1 MSVLFL
7 LLPLGLLLSGSATVA
22 FIWAVRRGQFDDTQT
37 PAVRILSDDAGGALK
52 TDRRAIPSMNELAP
66 RQRRQPSD
74 G

>member
-37 PAVRILSDDAGGALK
+37 PAVRILSDDAGGAQQLPGG
-52 TDRRAIPSMNELAP
+52 RPPS
-66 RQRRQPSD
+66 QPLSV
-74 G
+74 GEANTPA